1 MAVVRVNDLHIGYN
15 EARPTWGD
23 SPTGD
28 AVLFLHGVGSD
39 KSAWD
44 AQLEHF
50 GMTHRAVALDYPG
63 YGESDFPASELN
75 REEIARCIFGA
86 MDELKIEEAHVIGLS
101 MGGVI
106 ALEMHRQN
114 SSRFRSLTLANT
126 FACHPEAGRIIER
139 SQHVF
144 ASMTMRSFAET
155 RVESLLTANA
165 QPALKR
171 KVVETMARI
180 DKRTYAWASV
190 AVWTA
195 DYRHYLPS
203 IITPTLVIASDHDQ
217 PTPPVLSGELCAAV
231 PTARMEVISAAGHLS
246 NIENPIA
253 FNALVERFIS
263 STANEAS

>member
-1 MAVVRVNDLHIGYN
+1 MAVVSVNNLHIGYN
-15 EARPTWGD
+15 EARPTQGD
-23 SPTGD
+23 SSTGD

-50 GMTHRAVALDYPG
+50 GKIRRAVALDYPG
-63 YGESDFPASELN
+63 YGESDFPVSELK

-114 SSRFRSLTLANT
+114 SLRFRSLTLANT

-139 SQHVF
+139 SHHAF
-144 ASMTMRSFAET
+144 ASMTMRSLAET

-180 DKRTYAWASV
+180 DKCIYAWASV

-195 DYRHYLPS
+195 DYRRYLSS
-203 IITPTLVIASDHDQ
+203 ITTSTLVIAGEHDQ
-217 PTPPVLSGELCAAV
+217 LTPPVLSGELCAAI

-246 NIENPIA
+246 NIENPTA

>member
-1 MAVVRVNDLHIGYN
+1 MAVVRVDDLHIGYN
-15 EARPTWGD
+15 EARPARD
-23 SPTGD
+23 DNPTGD

-50 GMTHRAVALDYPG
+50 GKLRRAVALDYPG
-63 YGESDFPASELN
+63 YGESDFPVSELK

-86 MDELKIEEAHVIGLS
+86 MDELKITAAHVVGLS

-114 SSRFRSLTLANT
+114 PSRFRSLVLAHT

-139 SQHVF
+139 SQH
-144 ASMTMRSFAET
+144 AIARMTMRSLAET
-155 RVESLLTANA
+155 RVESLLTANV
-165 QPALKR
+165 QPSLKR

-203 IITPTLVIASDHDQ
+203 ITTPTLVIAGEHDQ
-217 PTPPVLSGELCAAV
+217 PTPPVLSDELCAAI
-231 PTARMEVISAAGHLS
+231 PAARMEVIPAAGHLS
-246 NIENPIA
+246 NIENA
-253 FNALVERFIS
+253 SVFNALVERFIRLC
-263 STANEAS
+263 